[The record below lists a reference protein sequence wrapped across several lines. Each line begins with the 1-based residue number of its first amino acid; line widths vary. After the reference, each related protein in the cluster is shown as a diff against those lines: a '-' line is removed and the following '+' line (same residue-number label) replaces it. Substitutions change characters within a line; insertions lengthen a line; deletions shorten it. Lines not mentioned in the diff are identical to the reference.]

1 MDTSTINFYKGN
13 HKYEV
18 SADELATEIAQCLQ
32 IENLNFLIGA
42 GCSSYRDDTGAEKA
56 IPTMAGLAREFY
68 DCNPD
73 LKVDRKNAAKD
84 LFPNNLEALI
94 NYLISLKNI
103 TTSEKSRKALS
114 GKISIINKFIF
125 ERVCNTPYSKE
136 LIQLYKEFYLRIVKK
151 TRQVPVNIFTTNY
164 DL

>member
-114 GKISIINKFIF
+114 GKISIIN
-125 ERVCNTPYSKE
+125 ERVLPTQDE
-136 LIQLYKEFYLRIVKK
+136 EQREEIEIKK
-151 TRQVPVNIFTTNY
+151 SLKKLAVVLGDSSEDPK
-164 DL
+164 